1 MGLLSFCLGWICPE
15 KEEGGGGG
23 QRGEVVLEVE
33 TVYQPRQP

>member
-15 KEEGGGGG
+15 KEEGGGHTGG
-23 QRGEVVLEVE
+23 EIIFEVG

>member
-15 KEEGGGGG
+15 KEEGGGR